1 MSCTV
6 SLGDLYSSIPDR
18 QIKVIAFHQE
28 HNFWKEAK
36 QVWGAKEAMD
46 GEGGAEYTRDPA
58 LLSPN
63 DPHQSTSTNTQTH
76 TEKHKTHWVTATNKH
91 HPAHKHTTS
100 PETVEDK

>member
-1 MSCTV
+1 M
-6 SLGDLYSSIPDR
+6 
-18 QIKVIAFHQE
+18 KVIAFHQE

-63 DPHQSTSTNTQTH
+63 DPHQSTSTNTQTRETQNTLSYGSQH
-76 TEKHKTHWVTATNKH
+76 TH
-91 HPAHKHTTS
+91 HPAHKYTTRS
-100 PETVEDK
+100 EAVKDKTRQFSV